1 MSAPVPLL
9 AARGITKSFGGRLIL
24 DGLDLSVADGAR
36 IGVLGPNG
44 SGKSTLLG
52 ILSRAREP
60 DAGEVTARRDLV
72 VAHLP
77 QIVDGDGR
85 SAVATVL
92 DARPELREV
101 ESELA
106 GVEARLSDAGN
117 NADMPALERALARQE
132 RLLERWTA
140 IGGGGAE

>member
-1 MSAPVPLL
+1 MAPPAPLL
-9 AARGITKSFGGRLIL
+9 AARGLVKAFGGRLIL
-24 DGLDLSVADGAR
+24 VGLDLSVADGAR

-44 SGKSTLLG
+44 SGKSTLLR
-52 ILSRAREP
+52 ILSRAREA
-60 DAGEVTARRDLV
+60 DAGEVTARRALV

-101 ESELA
+101 EAELA
-106 GVEARLSDAGN
+106 GVEGRL
-117 NADMPALERALARQE
+117 
-132 RLLERWTA
+132 
-140 IGGGGAE
+140 

>member
-9 AARGITKSFGGRLIL
+9 HARGITKSFGGRLIL
-24 DGLDLSVADGAR
+24 DRLDLSVADGAR

-52 ILSRAREP
+52 ILSRAREA

-77 QIVDGDGR
+77 QIVDGDRR

-92 DARPELREV
+92 DARPELRAV
-101 ESELA
+101 EAELA
-106 GVEARLSDAGN
+106 GV
-117 NADMPALERALARQE
+117 
-132 RLLERWTA
+132 
-140 IGGGGAE
+140 